1 MVSRIDE
8 MLVENTRLTKE
19 VYETRFLQKEA
30 QMNALFSQIRPHF
43 IYNNL
48 HTIGAMIHIGHTEQ
62 AIDNLEKLSLIL
74 RGFANIDKDIT
85 LRKEIELL
93 EAYLDIQKSRFG
105 ERLDYSIDIDPLLL
119 SFPLPALL
127 LQPLVENSVIHGCEE
142 RKEKT
147 TIRIYTQVINN
158 RLEIIVEDNAN
169 GISQQK
175 LAELSEKMKAES
187 EVLLDKT
194 GKWEPTSGIGLLNV
208 YRRIR
213 IRYGEPFTL
222 HIESVLGQETQVRIL
237 LPYPA
242 EME

>member
-1 MVSRIDE
+1 
-8 MLVENTRLTKE
+8 MLIENTRLTKE

-74 RGFANIDKDIT
+74 RGFASIDKDIT

-105 ERLDYSIDIDPLLL
+105 DRLDYSIEIDPDLL
-119 SFPLPALL
+119 SYLLPALV

-142 RKEKT
+142 RKENT
-147 TIRIYTQVINN
+147 MIRIYSQLTEN

-169 GISQQK
+169 GISEEK
-175 LAELSEKMKAES
+175 LTELYDKMKAES

-194 GKWEPTSGIGLLNV
+194 GKWEPTSGIGLINV

-213 IRYGEPFTL
+213 IRYGEPYTL
-222 HIESVLGQETQVRIL
+222 EIESKLGQGTLVRII
-237 LPYPA
+237 LPSSTGK
-242 EME
+242 E